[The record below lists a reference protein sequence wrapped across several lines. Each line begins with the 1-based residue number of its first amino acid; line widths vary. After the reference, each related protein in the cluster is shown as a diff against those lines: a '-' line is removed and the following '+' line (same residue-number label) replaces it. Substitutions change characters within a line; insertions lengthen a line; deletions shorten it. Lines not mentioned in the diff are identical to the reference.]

1 MKRGDKTTQN
11 RTRTWAAAAALLL
24 CVAVSGCLLFFR
36 LMDYTTQEKRLTIPL
51 TRSNR
56 ITAVTEVAAKTKLS
70 AAPLAAQLS
79 APLAVSRSAPS
90 AAAAKTLSAHLQDGD
105 TVWQG
110 ETEVEL
116 FRLSYRN
123 EAGEVTVHSR
133 DGKKLLA
140 PGTSNLYRFELK
152 NTGDVSLDYTM
163 EIEAYF
169 SAAEHAIP
177 VEFRV
182 TDWQGEYLVGSA
194 ETMADVTALNGVRQS
209 GTVAAGNVY
218 PCTLEWAWPYESG
231 NDEYDTMLGDLA
243 SEEDLTLTIVIRTVA
258 SGSTDPDR
266 PGGAPDTGDT
276 SQVALLA
283 GVMVASLAGVLVL
296 LLLRRRKD
304 DHEED

>member
-90 AAAAKTLSAHLQDGD
+90 AAAAKTLSAHLQDG
-105 TVWQG
+105 
-110 ETEVEL
+110 
-116 FRLSYRN
+116 
-123 EAGEVTVHSR
+123 GEVTVHSR